1 MSDKVKFLDVVQNK
15 LDARKY
21 NIEGYFHYLYI
32 TNVKPV
38 EDVSSVLKLD
48 YKETLVNID
57 NIPKVLLSANDTD
70 VRDDAPNHL
79 EESIGVCSVV
89 ALEIDKDSIA
99 EAMPRMNIEIA
110 IVDDS
115 LPVYGIFYIDTVDSE
130 YMPLGIKPN
139 TSV

>member
-48 YKETLVNID
+48 YKETLVNNSYTEMAEEKRKKLILFCNKQID
-57 NIPKVLLSANDTD
+57 IDMLIGLKEETTTEPIIQEAPKQIITTSDVLEDL
-70 VRDDAPNHL
+70 L
-79 EESIGVCSVV
+79 
-89 ALEIDKDSIA
+89 
-99 EAMPRMNIEIA
+99 
-110 IVDDS
+110 
-115 LPVYGIFYIDTVDSE
+115 
-130 YMPLGIKPN
+130 
-139 TSV
+139 